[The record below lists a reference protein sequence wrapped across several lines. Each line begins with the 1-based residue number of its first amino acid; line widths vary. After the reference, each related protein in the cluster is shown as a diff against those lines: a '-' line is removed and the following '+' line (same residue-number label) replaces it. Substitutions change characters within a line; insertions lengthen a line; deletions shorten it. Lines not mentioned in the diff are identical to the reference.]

1 MIPPDLE
8 NTGIFDR
15 VCPKNLPGHT
25 NEKKKEVGEDKL
37 GPMERELMIEGV
49 DDKVFGREGGGGPA
63 QGTSS
68 YKTEQLPGSLPPR
81 AAMKVWVDFPQPA
94 RNRCIEPGPLS
105 GPAALAG
112 KRKGETRRRPKTE
125 GREKEEPQETVM
137 YCSQTWVWAPSCGQ
151 P

>member
-63 QGTSS
+63 QGTFFLQNRAAAGQPSS
-68 YKTEQLPGSLPPR
+68 PGSHESLGR
-81 AAMKVWVDFPQPA
+81 
-94 RNRCIEPGPLS
+94 LS
-105 GPAALAG
+105 TTCP
-112 KRKGETRRRPKTE
+112 E
-125 GREKEEPQETVM
+125 QVH
-137 YCSQTWVWAPSCGQ
+137 
-151 P
+151 